1 MKISD
6 VVQKLDL
13 KIITQ
18 PNFDDREVVGC
29 YIGDL
34 LSHVMSKAQQDNIW
48 ITVQTN
54 INIVAV
60 ATLTEVSSIIIPEE
74 IIVDEAKIKKA
85 NVQDIIILCSS
96 KNSYELAIGINKLL

>member
-1 MKISD
+1 MKLNEI
-6 VVQKLDL
+6 VQKLDL

-18 PNFDDREVVGC
+18 TNFDDREVAGC

-34 LSHVMSKAQQDNIW
+34 LSWVMSKAQKDNIW

-60 ATLTEVSSIIIPEE
+60 AALTEVSCIIIPEE
-74 IIVDEAKIKKA
+74 IIVDEATIKKA
-85 NVQDIIILCSS
+85 NMQDIVILGSS
-96 KNSYELAIGINKLL
+96 KISFELAIAINELV

>member
-18 PNFDDREVVGC
+18 PNFEDREVAGC
-29 YIGDL
+29 YISDL
-34 LSHVMSKAQQDNIW
+34 LSHVISKAQQGNIW

-54 INIVAV
+54 VNIVAV
-60 ATLTEVSSIIIPEE
+60 ATLTEVSCIIIPEE
-74 IIVDEAKIKKA
+74 IIVDEATVKKA
-85 NVQDIIILCSS
+85 NIQDIIILSSS
-96 KNSYELAIGINKLL
+96 KNSYELAVGINELS

>member
-1 MKISD
+1 MKLND
-6 VVQKLDL
+6 VIQKLDL

-18 PNFDDREVVGC
+18 TNFADREVAGC

-34 LSHVMSKAQQDNIW
+34 LSWVMSKAQKDNIW

-60 ATLTEVSSIIIPEE
+60 AALTEVSCIIIPEE
-74 IIVDEAKIKKA
+74 IIVDEATIKKA
-85 NVQDIIILCSS
+85 NMQDIVILGSS
-96 KNSYELAIGINKLL
+96 KISFELAIAINELV

>member
-1 MKISD
+1 MKLNE

-18 PNFDDREVVGC
+18 NDFDDREVAGC

-34 LSHVMSKAQQDNIW
+34 LSWVMSKAQMDNIW

-60 ATLTEVSSIIIPEE
+60 AALTDVSCIIIPEE
-74 IIVDEAKIKKA
+74 IIVDEATIKKA
-85 NVQDIIILCSS
+85 NMQDIVILGSA
-96 KNSYELAIGINKLL
+96 KNSFELAIAINELL

>member
-1 MKISD
+1 MKLNE

-18 PNFDDREVVGC
+18 NDFDDKEVAGC

-34 LSHVMSKAQQDNIW
+34 LSWVMSKAQRDNIW

-60 ATLTEVSSIIIPEE
+60 ATLTEVSCIIIPEE
-74 IIVDEAKIKKA
+74 IIVDEATIKKA
-85 NVQDIIILCSS
+85 NMQDVIILGSS
-96 KNSYELAIGINKLL
+96 KNSFELATYINKLL